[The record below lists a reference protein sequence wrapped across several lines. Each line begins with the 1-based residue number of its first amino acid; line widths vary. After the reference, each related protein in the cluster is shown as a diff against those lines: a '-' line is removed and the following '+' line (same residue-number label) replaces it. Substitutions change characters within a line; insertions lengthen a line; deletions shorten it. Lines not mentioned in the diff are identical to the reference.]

1 MIWYTIVFAIL
12 SVYFAARFLL
22 LSKGIKE
29 TSKDI
34 RGINSNIRANTKLI
48 VRYPNKNMEK
58 LLEEIN
64 KYIEKTQ
71 VDKIKYIRREEEIRK
86 EIENISHDLR
96 TPLTSIRGYLEL
108 INDETTTEIEKQE
121 YISVVEKKA
130 KSLQQLIDIF
140 YDLSRLEGNN
150 YKMNIEVIDIN
161 KELREQLLLFYNDFE
176 KSSINVDLNLCEKKT
191 NVNLDRVSIDRVF
204 ANLIQNA
211 IRYAKDS
218 VKVISTI
225 NEQYIIITFSNNI
238 QYMKK
243 EEVDLLF
250 NRFYMGDASR
260 NNSGS
265 SGLGLTITKLLV
277 EKMGGEIK
285 AESTDEWIS
294 FQIKFPLL

>member
-34 RGINSNIRANTKLI
+34 RGINSNIRANNKLI

-176 KSSINVDLNLCEKKT
+176 KSSINVELNLCEKKT

-225 NEQYIIITFSNNI
+225 NEQNIVITFSNNI